1 MIDVYDYAKY
11 PTKEERMKIC
21 GDKADVINRIYLD
34 NNVNKFELSLSDFED
49 GYYNIQM
56 QYWLK
61 EFNNRAFDLI
71 VNYTLLKYYYDAG
84 IPDEE
89 WYKSPGENGK
99 SVQYFP
105 HFEKKH
111 YGILYWFSFYVDSYY
126 TRFEG
131 LIDTIYHIINIKYRL
146 GIKPSSEFRGNV
158 LKKLKKKDKALFEYL
173 NSLPDNPV
181 YRQINEFR
189 NNIVHNYRPNQIDS
203 GFTRTINPDG
213 SKIITMSV
221 GNYTTS
227 TEFLNNIKDSLD
239 LLADIT
245 DVIRVKIKT

>member
-1 MIDVYDYAKY
+1 
-11 PTKEERMKIC
+11 MKIC

-99 SVQYFP
+99 SVEYFP
-105 HFEKKH
+105 HFKREH
-111 YGILYWFSFYVDSYY
+111 YGILYWFGFYVDSYY

-131 LIDTIYHIINIKYRL
+131 LIDTVYHIINVKYRL
-146 GIKPSSEFRGNV
+146 DIEPSLGFKGNV
-158 LKKLKKKDKALFEYL
+158 LKKLEKKDKALFEYL

>member
-11 PTKEERMKIC
+11 PAKEEWMNIC

-34 NNVNKFELSLSDFED
+34 NNTVKFNLSDFVD
-49 GYYNIQM
+49 GYYWVQM
-56 QYWLK
+56 HYWLK
-61 EFNNRAFDLI
+61 EFNNRVFDLI
-71 VNYTLLKYYYDAG
+71 VNYTLLKFYYDAG

-89 WYKSPGENGK
+89 WYKSPGNNGE
-99 SVQYFP
+99 SIVYFP

-131 LIDTIYHIINIKYRL
+131 LIDTVYHIINIKYKL
-146 GIKPSSEFRGNV
+146 DIIPSSGFRNSV
-158 LKKLKKKDKALFEYL
+158 LTKLEKKDKELFDYL
-173 NSLPDNPV
+173 KSLPDNPV
-181 YRQINEFR
+181 FKQINRFR

-203 GFTRTINPDG
+203 GFTRTKNPDG
-213 SKIITMSV
+213 SETITMSV

-227 TEFLNNIKDSLD
+227 AEFLINIKDSLD
-239 LLADIT
+239 LLAEIT
-245 DVIRVKIKT
+245 DVIRGKIKE

>member
-1 MIDVYDYAKY
+1 MQYEEFTNKIIKDLESLFDEVRIDNED
-11 PTKEERMKIC
+11 
-21 GDKADVINRIYLD
+21 RIYIAKGVTNVSVPIKPMYQEYLLYGYIKNLKNYLKIINNILDTYKFKLDLSNVFPLIKQKTND
-34 NNVNKFELSLSDFED
+34 NNISKNFIEKDLFCNLKIMYVSDLGEVFRFV
-49 GYYNIQM
+49 
-56 QYWLK
+56 LK
-61 EFNNRAFDLI
+61 EDLK
-71 VNYTLLKYYYDAG
+71 NA
-84 IPDEE
+84 
-89 WYKSPGENGK
+89 
-99 SVQYFP
+99 
-105 HFEKKH
+105 
-111 YGILYWFSFYVDSYY
+111 
-126 TRFEG
+126 
-131 LIDTIYHIINIKYRL
+131 RL
-146 GIKPSSEFRGNV
+146 DIEPSLGFKGNV
-158 LKKLKKKDKALFEYL
+158 LKKLEKKDKALFEYL